1 MNLSQCVT
9 AKPDCISKKPEV
21 KGLPPHSSAVYISIQ
36 HPSTIRD
43 EFGKCLVWASKMD
56 RTLIAVRNMLAALD
70 APAYD
75 IGILSD
81 RGMLPGLS
89 DLPPDLVMSRLPLLK
104 AHNSRGAHIYV
115 RPSGA
120 HRFTVLDDLNQ
131 SSIDQLAADDLGPCA
146 VVETSAGNFQAWL
159 KHDGVY
165 PTDLSTFVAQTLASK
180 YQGDPSAA
188 DWRRFGRLPGF
199 TNCKPKY
206 RKDNGLY
213 PYVLLRSCTGNQYR
227 MASLLRIEL
236 TKQFQLQEHERQARI
251 AQHQPA
257 IFPLGR
263 GERYSHLSLERF
275 RTAPKYH
282 DRPAA
287 ADIAFCVAAYSLG
300 MPDDA
305 MASTLDSEYL
315 SRDPNPARKA
325 AYIRRTM
332 AKARL
337 WANR

>member
-1 MNLSQCVT
+1 
-9 AKPDCISKKPEV
+9 
-21 KGLPPHSSAVYISIQ
+21 
-36 HPSTIRD
+36 
-43 EFGKCLVWASKMD
+43 MD

-89 DLPPDLVMSRLPLLK
+89 DLPADLVMSRLPLLK
-104 AHNSRGAHIYV
+104 AHNSRGAHIYI

-131 SSIDQLAADDLGPCA
+131 SSIDRLTADDFEPCA

-159 KHDGVY
+159 KHDDVY
-165 PTDLSTFVAQTLASK
+165 PTDLSTFIAQTLASK

-251 AQHQPA
+251 AQHRA
-257 IFPLGR
+257 AVFPPEQGDEVLAPFVGEIPYSAEIPRPTGR
-263 GERYSHLSLERF
+263 RGHRF
-275 RTAPKYH
+275 LRGRLFA
-282 DRPAA
+282 R
-287 ADIAFCVAAYSLG
+287 
-300 MPDDA
+300 DA
-305 MASTLDSEYL
+305 
-315 SRDPNPARKA
+315 R
-325 AYIRRTM
+325 
-332 AKARL
+332 
-337 WANR
+337 